1 MEASDEIRHSKKI
14 PKEPHDAILQCG
26 RVNWSQC
33 KSGPRRHRH
42 GKELGQWTSC
52 PPPLLWTSLRQSSTK
67 QMAWRCP
74 FGSVD
79 VPASILDHLF
89 IAHCKAIASLAMQG
103 FTLVHIF
110 LGFLLYL
117 TLCPRL
123 HLPNKASALQA
134 LIQALLSRTQ
144 AMTDLTESNGLHGS
158 LDHQP
163 RDLSETGCGEAPLQC
178 REWSLRKLHNRDRY
192 AFSGYLGGRERVI
205 LLEDIAAA

>member
-1 MEASDEIRHSKKI
+1 MR
-14 PKEPHDAILQCG
+14 
-26 RVNWSQC
+26 
-33 KSGPRRHRH
+33 
-42 GKELGQWTSC
+42 
-52 PPPLLWTSLRQSSTK
+52 
-67 QMAWRCP
+67 
-74 FGSVD
+74 
-79 VPASILDHLF
+79 
-89 IAHCKAIASLAMQG
+89 G

-163 RDLSETGCGEAPLQC
+163 RDHHLKILSSHGSIGKSCFKIFLP
-178 REWSLRKLHNRDRY
+178 
-192 AFSGYLGGRERVI
+192 
-205 LLEDIAAA
+205 